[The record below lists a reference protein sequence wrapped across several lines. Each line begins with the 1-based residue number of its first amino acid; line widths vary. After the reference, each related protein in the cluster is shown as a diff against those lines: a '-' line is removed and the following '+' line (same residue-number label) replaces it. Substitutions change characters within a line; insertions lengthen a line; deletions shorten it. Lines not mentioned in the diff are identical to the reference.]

1 MTGIRPYL
9 AVLCALMLL
18 TPAGGFAADPPQA
31 PKPSQPQQNP
41 PGAGSPEPGVVTDRS
56 GIIGRLSGPYRP
68 IQEPPNNLNNS
79 NRIEQ
84 LLRAGNLYLSMQDA
98 IALALENN
106 LDIAIQRYGPQLA
119 DAALLSAQAGAFP
132 RGVSTRLAAGR
143 PRRPGLGL
151 GHPPGGHHHR
161 ARPFHPP
168 HPPRRG

>member
-41 PGAGSPEPGVVTDRS
+41 PGAGSPQPAVVTNRS

-106 LDIAIQRYGPQLA
+106 LAIAIQRYGPQFA
-119 DAALLSAQAGAFP
+119 DAALLSAQAGAVW
-132 RGVSTRLAAGR
+132 RRLSAATAA
-143 PRRPGLGL
+143 RRQPA
-151 GHPPGGHHHR
+151 P
-161 ARPFHPP
+161 A
-168 HPPRRG
+168 